1 MKEGSGKPEAL
12 QLTTIG
18 FVSFTVTFC
27 GNTVNWTGTKQ
38 ERTMKPD

>member
-1 MKEGSGKPEAL
+1 VKEGSGKPEAS

-27 GNTVNWTGTKQ
+27 GFTVNWTGTKQ
-38 ERTMKPD
+38 KSKMKLN